1 MAPAVQSNATPFPS
15 RISMTSIHEAKTD
28 GEITRCFSVMVQL
41 RPHLE
46 ESAFVPV
53 VRRQYAGGYRLAFL
67 ESSGAVQA
75 VAGYRLLDNLVGGRV
90 LYVDDLVTDS
100 DARSRGYGKALL
112 DWLAERG
119 REQGCAFLELDSGV
133 QRFDAHR
140 FYFVNGMVISSHHFR
155 RAL

>member
-1 MAPAVQSNATPFPS
+1 
-15 RISMTSIHEAKTD
+15 MTSIFKATTD
-28 GEITRCFSVMVQL
+28 DQIARCFAVMVQL

-46 ESAFVPV
+46 ESAFVSI
-53 VRRQYAGGYRLAFL
+53 VRRQFAGGYRLAGL

-90 LYVDDLVTDS
+90 LYVDDLVTDAA
-100 DARSRGYGKALL
+100 ARSLGHGKELL
-112 DWLAERG
+112 DWLARLG
-119 REQGCAFLELDSGV
+119 RQEGCAFLELDSGV

-140 FYFVNGMVISSHHFR
+140 FYFAHGMVISSHHFR